1 MARETVYLA
10 RLGDTVDEVVVLEW
24 LVAVGD
30 VIDVGAALVRVET
43 DKIEVEVPSP
53 FGGRVAELLVA
64 ANDEVATGTAICVI
78 DVE

>member
-1 MARETVYLA
+1 M
-10 RLGDTVDEVVVLEW
+10 
-24 LVAVGD
+24 
-30 VIDVGAALVRVET
+30 IDVGAALVRVET